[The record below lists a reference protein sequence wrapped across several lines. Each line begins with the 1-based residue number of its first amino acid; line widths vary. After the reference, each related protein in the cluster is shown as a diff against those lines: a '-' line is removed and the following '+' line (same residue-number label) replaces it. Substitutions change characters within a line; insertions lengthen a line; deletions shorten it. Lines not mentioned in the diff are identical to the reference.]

1 MNRSLIATVALAAA
15 VGLSAPTFAQNAPG
29 PADHNVQ
36 HDQHDQHAPSAHKPA
51 PAPHG
56 APANHTTTTHH
67 NVQVNRN
74 VTVHRNV
81 DVHRNVTVD
90 RHVDNHPAPGPGY
103 RWARGQRFEGNRR
116 EFSDYGRYNLRRPP
130 PGYEWVQDGNELVL
144 IALTTGVI
152 AELFALPQG

>member
-29 PADHNVQ
+29 PADHNDQ

-74 VTVHRNV
+74 VT
-81 DVHRNVTVD
+81 VHRNVTVD